1 MRNMI
6 LDSIGNI
13 DNDMVESVA
22 ALRQR
27 KPGKQVWFKWA
38 AMAVCLCLV
47 VVSALTLP
55 RLMNGSSS
63 VSDNEQKYAYSEAE
77 FGETFGQLLPT
88 TFLEGYELDETGIAI
103 YGENPSVLQATF
115 YNEAL
120 DDIMTIRVAKN
131 AYFENIEYGV
141 ILYGDTKADG
151 SKSSQIY
158 YESGGYT
165 IMFQF
170 CRSDI
175 AEMDDFEKMVRSAPC
190 YRQ

>member
-103 YGENPSVLQATF
+103 YGENPAVLQATF

>member
-63 VSDNEQKYAYSEAE
+63 VSDKEQKYAYSEAE

-103 YGENPSVLQATF
+103 YGENPAVLQAAF